1 MNSSNSTFYNVLSN
15 LYWKPV
21 SFSMQNDQIAI
32 SETPTIFNN
41 GMTFNIID
49 LLKDCNDFK
58 INNKTGMILTSLK
71 KAQDFLVDKTTQNE
85 NKSLDIIKSPLGTL
99 NVGTS
104 STVIKLT
111 SVNNRIFN
119 NLITSNNYKFNDE
132 DVFNFIFD
140 SDGYVMISNNKNY
153 YLTSKIG
160 EGLNNLTFEPK
171 IYPVNQAQQFD
182 YFLGEQT
189 ISLFQID
196 DANDLPRYRN
206 IITYSPE
213 SNGLLHI
220 TAITNTLSSDIFP
233 QNYTFDLM
241 SFKRNIEDQKNNI
254 KNSFLAKYSISPN
267 YNTNDLTLDEDVK
280 NKEYS
285 QNYICIFP
293 SENIKEEEGVVKFN
307 TGIHSLKNYQTPEY
321 KYSLGFEIIKDQP
334 GVRRVYDKIFS
345 GTNQLG
351 GHKNLF
357 LGFNSNTIEFKFKS
371 DSITEFYFPS
381 TADRIHIQNSGL
393 IEDGAS
399 PGYIPYTSDK
409 IFVKRQDYNE
419 LIPDKGQPESIKIYS
434 NTWLCSWLSGNMDG
448 DKVWLDRYYNSAYY
462 TLDQALS
469 TKAMVYNNKIIPDA
483 EYTFDVPSEMYLE
496 PGALYKYIRVGQ
508 KNKKTFLTYLSS
520 NSLLQITNW
529 NSNNLKYDY
538 QNYYGIIYYN
548 KDTNNKNSYI
558 NLDGSNHVLFPATT
572 KLLEQYKLTVSIW
585 LNVKDWSYVD
595 GSQIFGNYYNS
606 GFGLINESAISN
618 PIISLIDITNNNVY
632 NLNYKFSVLNV
643 LDINLL
649 YNKLQLTYIN
659 PEYQYVQRLND
670 FNYWIFDV
678 KNKMG
683 IKFDMDN
690 QSLVKINFQ
699 EDVGSY
705 NLTEIQEISQIEID
719 GNENL
724 YLYDNI
730 NKICVVFNTFGDYLK
745 SVNFNSTVNR
755 IEIDLNGNI
764 IPLYGTHSVVDG
776 YNNIWEIVGTNLY
789 KNKKIFA
796 NIGIVEYLTCD
807 ADNNIWILHGQD
819 SITKIDTILNKVVD
833 GFPMRIGKSSSLPED
848 PCYDYSV
855 RRRYLNFIRIP
866 RDSNSDLCEITTKQ
880 TEDRLVLIDKLDNEL
895 YILNQSSDIIMKL
908 NLLAL
913 TKDAPSNI
921 LSNGDFTGYTY
932 LRKFSTINK
941 NITWKLK
948 IAQPN
953 GTNAKLLMLPT
964 NTKNLTKGW
973 HNFTLVFDNENGIA
987 TSYVDTIP
995 ISTETFDKN
1004 VYQIYYDYRT
1014 SLLLG
1019 AKTIKNTILNDII
1032 DINDGYK
1039 FVGQV
1044 SEIRMY
1050 NKALNRSE
1058 IEQIYYSSDLIHQD
1072 KDLIWNMET
1081 GERSYIE
1088 EIAHWFKLQLPGSK
1102 SKYYNIN
1109 IHNFTANDEVKAV
1122 IENSIR
1128 ENITKISPAHTEL
1141 YKINWI

>member
-1 MNSSNSTFYNVLSN
+1 
-15 LYWKPV
+15 
-21 SFSMQNDQIAI
+21 
-32 SETPTIFNN
+32 
-41 GMTFNIID
+41 
-49 LLKDCNDFK
+49 
-58 INNKTGMILTSLK
+58 
-71 KAQDFLVDKTTQNE
+71 
-85 NKSLDIIKSPLGTL
+85 
-99 NVGTS
+99 
-104 STVIKLT
+104 
-111 SVNNRIFN
+111 
-119 NLITSNNYKFNDE
+119 
-132 DVFNFIFD
+132 
-140 SDGYVMISNNKNY
+140 
-153 YLTSKIG
+153 
-160 EGLNNLTFEPK
+160 
-171 IYPVNQAQQFD
+171 
-182 YFLGEQT
+182 
-189 ISLFQID
+189 
-196 DANDLPRYRN
+196 
-206 IITYSPE
+206 
-213 SNGLLHI
+213 
-220 TAITNTLSSDIFP
+220 
-233 QNYTFDLM
+233 
-241 SFKRNIEDQKNNI
+241 
-254 KNSFLAKYSISPN
+254 
-267 YNTNDLTLDEDVK
+267 
-280 NKEYS
+280 
-285 QNYICIFP
+285 
-293 SENIKEEEGVVKFN
+293 
-307 TGIHSLKNYQTPEY
+307 
-321 KYSLGFEIIKDQP
+321 
-334 GVRRVYDKIFS
+334 
-345 GTNQLG
+345 
-351 GHKNLF
+351 
-357 LGFNSNTIEFKFKS
+357 
-371 DSITEFYFPS
+371 
-381 TADRIHIQNSGL
+381 
-393 IEDGAS
+393 
-399 PGYIPYTSDK
+399 
-409 IFVKRQDYNE
+409 
-419 LIPDKGQPESIKIYS
+419 
-434 NTWLCSWLSGNMDG
+434 
-448 DKVWLDRYYNSAYY
+448 
-462 TLDQALS
+462 
-469 TKAMVYNNKIIPDA
+469 
-483 EYTFDVPSEMYLE
+483 
-496 PGALYKYIRVGQ
+496 
-508 KNKKTFLTYLSS
+508 
-520 NSLLQITNW
+520 
-529 NSNNLKYDY
+529 
-538 QNYYGIIYYN
+538 
-548 KDTNNKNSYI
+548 
-558 NLDGSNHVLFPATT
+558 
-572 KLLEQYKLTVSIW
+572 
-585 LNVKDWSYVD
+585 VD